1 MRTFVNYF
9 LVVFSIIFSNS
20 IFAQDNVGIGTT
32 TPDPSSI
39 LELSTV
45 NKGFLAPRLTTIQRT
60 SIATPATGLLVY
72 DTDFS
77 EFWYFDGIIWRS
89 LAANNQWNLTGNI
102 GTNPNINFIGTTD
115 VQPFLVKTGG
125 ALAGNER
132 IRVLANG
139 QVCVNKPV
147 PFTRDVFS
155 VYGTGTVGAINPLG
169 IYSICGYSADS
180 LGVGIYGEN
189 TSNGNGVFGKSYHMG
204 QGVFGLN
211 DSAGDGVWGQNSG
224 NGAGVR
230 GQATNNGT
238 GVVGTNDANGYGV
251 FGYTIGSG
259 MGVAGINADSL
270 AGAGHGV
277 YGQASY
283 ELSFGVYGH
292 NVDSL
297 GTGVM
302 GIGNNSTGSFLA
314 KGSGGAF
321 VGKNIGVYGKSAA
334 TFNNDTTA
342 GGYFISGTSY
352 AYVGAFDGVLNR
364 KVVGNGTVNTIVN
377 DVNNKPVLFSAPEAP
392 ENLFND
398 YGTGQ
403 LINGKA
409 SITLDPTF
417 SKNIAVNDKHPLR
430 VFVQLEGDCK
440 GVYVTNKTKNGFD
453 VVELD
458 GGHSNIKFTWTVCAN
473 RADEIAKNGFVLK
486 YSDERFGNAPK
497 PLQEDKFKPVEI
509 KSLNGR
515 SIIKTKKIR

>member
-1 MRTFVNYF
+1 
-9 LVVFSIIFSNS
+9 
-20 IFAQDNVGIGTT
+20 
-32 TPDPSSI
+32 
-39 LELSTV
+39 
-45 NKGFLAPRLTTIQRT
+45 
-60 SIATPATGLLVY
+60 VY
-72 DTDFS
+72 DTNFN

-89 LAANNQWNLTGNI
+89 LSASNQWTLTGNA
-102 GTNPNINFIGTTD
+102 GTNPAINFIGTSD
-115 VQPFLVKTGG
+115 AQPFLVKTGG
-125 ALAGNER
+125 ALISNER

-139 QVCVNKPV
+139 QISINNPV
-147 PFTRDVFS
+147 PKISDVFS
-155 VYGTGTVGAINPLG
+155 VYGTNTAGAINPLG
-169 IYSICGYSADS
+169 YYSICGYSDS
-180 LGVGIYGEN
+180 LGAGIYGEN
-189 TSNGNGVFGKSYHMG
+189 SGDGNGVVGKSTHLG

-211 DSAGDGVWGQNSG
+211 DSFGDGVWGHNIG
-224 NGAGVR
+224 GGAGVR
-230 GQATNNGT
+230 GQSVLGGV
-238 GVVGTNDANGYGV
+238 GVVGTNDASGIGV

-259 MGVAGINADSL
+259 MGVAGVNADSL

-277 YGQASY
+277 YGQAAF
-283 ELSFGVYGH
+283 EQSFGVYGH

-302 GIGNNSTGSFLA
+302 GIGNNSTGSFLL

-321 VGKNIGVYGKSAA
+321 TGKYIGVYGKSAA
-334 TFNNDTTA
+334 TFNTDTTA
-342 GGYFISGTSY
+342 GGYFVAGTSY

-398 YGTGQ
+398 YGSGQ
-403 LINGKA
+403 LVNGKA

-430 VFVQLEGDCK
+430 VFVQLEGNCK

-453 VVELD
+453 IVELD
-458 GGHSNIKFTWTVCAN
+458 GGNSNVTFTWTVCAN

-497 PLQEDKFKPVEI
+497 PLQEKTIVPVEI
-509 KSLNGR
+509 KSLNKG